1 MPDLTSDPTRH
12 DRPAER
18 TGQPWM
24 GRLAALSCLVLLACA
39 LLAVPAADAAT
50 YIVTLDNGNTF
61 ESRFQPSE
69 ASWDPDMVMLM
80 TEHGNWIGLE
90 KANIRE
96 VTTDIESAGFGT
108 VIDSKTIS
116 LGVLANDRPE
126 PTEGEPSN
134 RELIQEFLANQP
146 PPQDYSV
153 EQFVDPSQA
162 GGGLP
167 VGYSQAPQAPLVL
180 NSGGN

>member
-18 TGQPWM
+18 TGRPCM

-90 KANIRE
+90 KSNIRE

-134 RELIQEFLANQP
+134 RELIQEFLSNQP
-146 PPQDYSV
+146 PPPDYSV
-153 EQFVDPSQA
+153 EQFVDPSDA

>member
-1 MPDLTSDPTRH
+1 MLDAMLLDPMPKLTPT
-12 DRPAER
+12 P
-18 TGQPWM
+18 T
-24 GRLAALSCLVLLACA
+24 RLAALAGLVLLVCA
-39 LLAVPAADAAT
+39 LLVVPTADAAT
-50 YIVTLDNGNTF
+50 YIITLDNGNVF

-69 ASWDPDMVMLM
+69 ASWDENMIMVM
-80 TEHGNWIGLE
+80 TEYGNWIGIE
-90 KANIRE
+90 RSEIRE

-134 RELIQEFLANQP
+134 RELIQEFLNNQP
-146 PPQDYSV
+146 PPPDYSV

-180 NSGGN
+180 NSGGGGN